1 VLVLRPRRTP
11 SGGNMS
17 RRASL
22 VSVASFT
29 LAIFLSAR
37 LSAQGAEGGLI
48 SGEDWGILVSAPRGW
63 VWDAQA
69 YRPSG
74 VEALFHKEGER
85 YSVFDLHI
93 SVASREKTAGGP
105 AFLAKYMDEEK
116 AAVMAAD
123 PDLVF
128 RELPAFSPG
137 MDYRF
142 AMREIDEPAK
152 GYYQTL
158 AYYEGGRAFFC
169 FILSCR
175 SPEERTNERGALVE
189 LLESFVYLSKE

>member
-1 VLVLRPRRTP
+1 
-11 SGGNMS
+11 MS

-22 VSVASFT
+22 VTIASFS
-29 LAIFLSAR
+29 LAICLSAR
-37 LSAQGAEGGLI
+37 LGAQGAEGGLI

-74 VEALFHKEGER
+74 VEALFRKAGER
-85 YSVFDLHI
+85 YSAFGLHI
-93 SVASREKTAGGP
+93 SIGSRGKAAGGP
-105 AFLAKYMDEEK
+105 SSLAKYMEEEK
-116 AAVMAAD
+116 AAVMGAD
-123 PDLVF
+123 PGLVL

-142 AMREIDEPAK
+142 AMREIDEPEK

-158 AYYEGGRAFFC
+158 AYYEGSRAFFC
-169 FILSCR
+169 LILSCR
-175 SPEERTNERGALVE
+175 TPEERTSERGALVE
-189 LLESFVYLSKE
+189 LLESFVYLSRE